1 MPRLLLPASCFT
13 AVIRICLVLRKVYR
27 GMSLFIFFTIQVFSG
42 ISFIIVAEPSLFPWW
57 SHTFTSCWTWE
68 VWMRLVSASSAQRL
82 WQKRVAWLCQ
92 PLSAAFVP
100 SHLLSLPSSFLHFSL
115 LSVSPSC
122 PPSLFKAV
130 FPPPELAQFVSSV
143 FAVCASGIFSTHSC
157 PSPVWF
163 QSSSFPYH
171 FLQDT
176 TVTYIIMSVVF
187 KSFDK

>member
-82 WQKRVAWLCQ
+82 WQKRVAWLCL

-100 SHLLSLPSSFLHFSL
+100 SHLPSLPSSFLHFSL

-122 PPSLFKAV
+122 PPLSLKQFSLHLNLHSLFLLSLPSALPV
-130 FPPPELAQFVSSV
+130 YSPPTPAHLLCDSRALPFLT
-143 FAVCASGIFSTHSC
+143 I
-157 PSPVWF
+157 
-163 QSSSFPYH
+163 SFRTP
-171 FLQDT
+171 LSLT
-176 TVTYIIMSVVF
+176 L
-187 KSFDK
+187 